1 MSFKQELLLKIYFN
15 DQTFSLQMTSADLE
29 NYEKLQL
36 DYKRLLS
43 EYNEMKKYENNDTID
58 EKLKEIN
65 NKHKEITVA
74 FININP

>member
-43 EYNEMKKYENNDTID
+43 EYNEMKKDENNDTID